1 MVVFAASAGR
11 FGDFIGECIMASET
25 FILSK
30 KRSNLVNILS
40 FEQLGKL
47 LFAIYGYDGEND
59 IFHVFTEHEEL
70 NDPAVMAAYKMLFN
84 DHLKIKEKIRNERM
98 D

>member
-1 MVVFAASAGR
+1 MTH
-11 FGDFIGECIMASET
+11 ET

-47 LFAIYGYDGEND
+47 LFAIYGYDGERD
-59 IFHVFTEHEEL
+59 IFQVFTEHEEL
-70 NDPAVMAAYKMLFN
+70 NDPAVMVAYEMLFN
-84 DHLKIKEKIRNERM
+84 DHREIKEKIRNERM

>member
-1 MVVFAASAGR
+1 
-11 FGDFIGECIMASET
+11 MASET

-47 LFAIYGYDGEND
+47 MFAIYGYNGEND
-59 IFHVFTEHEEL
+59 IFHIFTEHEEL
-70 NDPAVMAAYKMLFN
+70 NDPAVMIAYEMLFN
-84 DHLKIKEKIRNERM
+84 DHLEIKKKIHNGRM

>member
-1 MVVFAASAGR
+1 
-11 FGDFIGECIMASET
+11 MANET

-47 LFAIYGYDGEND
+47 LFAIYGYDGELD
-59 IFHVFTEHEEL
+59 IFQVFTEHDEL
-70 NDPAVMAAYKMLFN
+70 NDPAVMVAYEMLLN
-84 DHLKIKEKIRNERM
+84 DHREIKKRIRNERM